1 MTVTEIS
8 KEELKSIIGEVIEEK
23 FYKFFDPDYGL
34 ELREDFIQKLNQS
47 VVSKERIPF
56 DEVKKKLGLA

>member
-8 KEELKSIIGEVIEEK
+8 KGELKSLIGEVIEEK

-34 ELREDFIQKLNQS
+34 ELREDFIQKLNLS
-47 VVSKERIPF
+47 AVSKERIPF

>member
-8 KEELKSIIGEVIEEK
+8 KGELKSLIGEVIEEK

-34 ELREDFIQKLNQS
+34 ELREDFIQKLNLS
-47 VVSKERIPF
+47 AVSKERISF